1 VRRDGSR
8 THVWPEGRTER
19 HAQRISGVWEP
30 PYWARRQ
37 SDDYVVALRTLGT
50 LFDRGATKLG
60 EPVIT
65 PAEAQ
70 DYEADLARATRAERK
85 AIRKLLKSIG
95 AVPTVPG
102 REGGEA
108 PTEDESQAA

>member
-1 VRRDGSR
+1 MYGLRVGRNGTLSGSQGSGSR
-8 THVWPEGRTER
+8 PTGRGASPTTTSSR
-19 HAQRISGVWEP
+19 SG
-30 PYWARRQ
+30 R
-37 SDDYVVALRTLGT
+37 S